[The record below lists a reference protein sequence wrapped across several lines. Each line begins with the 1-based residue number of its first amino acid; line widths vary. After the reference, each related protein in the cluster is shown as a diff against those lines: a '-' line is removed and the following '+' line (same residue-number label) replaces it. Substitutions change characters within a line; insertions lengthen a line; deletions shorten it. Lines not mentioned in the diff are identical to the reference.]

1 MATASNSQLYD
12 FIVIGGDLSGLL
24 IAQALEFGGLKVGLI
39 DENETMGGSFR
50 PFDVSGQNLESNL
63 GIIKSSPDSENL
75 LKWLEGQLARPV
87 LGSRLEN
94 SPVFFEG
101 GTLKTFMG
109 FGDRKFDSLEIL
121 NQYNQ
126 NCLIELKS
134 QPHEWVK
141 HLAEVFLE
149 EKISQSIVTKLNAT
163 NNLMEV
169 TINGARTLIAKKVI
183 YTPVAKHLLELFP
196 ENQLSNRLRQRLAKS
211 RLYTSVNLQC
221 LHKTNSVT
229 ASPAL
234 HFLYGAKDE
243 FEPTLGRFF
252 KSRYESS
259 GQTSV
264 WMGLLNTDLAE
275 DSEAIANLLREMKK
289 QIKRAYPDFF
299 ENLSAEKIVVNECS
313 HGVVDLGLKVPG
325 IVPEQPHL
333 FLANHTQT
341 GLPPLEG
348 SIMVARLALEWALGS
363 ESSLGA
369 ERPQGGFSN

>member
-1 MATASNSQLYD
+1 MATATNSQLYD
-12 FIVIGGDLSGLL
+12 FIIIGGDLSGLL

-50 PFDVSGQNLESNL
+50 PFDVNGQNFESNL
-63 GIIKSSPDSENL
+63 GIIKSSPEADLL
-75 LKWLEGQLARPV
+75 LKWLEDQLKKPV
-87 LGSRLEN
+87 IGSKLEI
-94 SPVFFEG
+94 SPLTFEG

-134 QPHEWVK
+134 QPDEWIK
-141 HLAEVFLE
+141 HLAETFIE
-149 EKISQSIVTKLNAT
+149 ERIPQSIVTKLNAT
-163 NNLMEV
+163 NNSMEV
-169 TINGARTLIAKKVI
+169 TINGARTLIAEKVI
-183 YTPVAKHLLELFP
+183 YTPVAKHLLALFP

-211 RLYTSVNLQC
+211 RLYTSVNLHC
-221 LHKTNSVT
+221 LHKESAFT
-229 ASPAL
+229 ASSAL

-252 KSRYESS
+252 KARYEFS

-289 QIKRAYPDFF
+289 QIKRAYPEFF
-299 ENLSAEKIVVNECS
+299 ENLSAEKIVVNESS
-313 HGVVDLGLKVPG
+313 HGVIDLGLKVPG
-325 IVPEQPHL
+325 IVPEQPNL

-341 GLPPLEG
+341 GLPPLLG

-363 ESSLGA
+363 ESGLGA
-369 ERPQGGFSN
+369 ESPQGGFSN

>member
-1 MATASNSQLYD
+1 MATATNSQLYD
-12 FIVIGGDLSGLL
+12 FIIIGGDLSGLL

-50 PFDVSGQNLESNL
+50 PFDVNGQNFESNL
-63 GIIKSSPDSENL
+63 GIIKSSPEADLL
-75 LKWLEGQLARPV
+75 LKWLEDQLGKPV
-87 LGSRLEN
+87 IGPKLEI
-94 SPVFFEG
+94 SPLTFEG

-134 QPHEWVK
+134 QPDEWIK
-141 HLAEVFLE
+141 YLAETFIE
-149 EKISQSIVTKLNAT
+149 ERIPQSIVTKLNAT
-163 NNLMEV
+163 NNSMEV
-169 TINGARTLIAKKVI
+169 TINGARTLIAEKVI
-183 YTPVAKHLLELFP
+183 YTPVAKHLLALFP

-211 RLYTSVNLQC
+211 RLYTSVNLHC
-221 LHKTNSVT
+221 LHKESAFT
-229 ASPAL
+229 ASSAL

-252 KSRYESS
+252 KARYEFS

-289 QIKRAYPDFF
+289 QIKRAYPEFF
-299 ENLSAEKIVVNECS
+299 ENLSAEKIVVNEGS
-313 HGVVDLGLKVPG
+313 HGVIDLGLKVPG
-325 IVPEQPHL
+325 IVPEQPNL

-341 GLPPLEG
+341 GLPPLLG

-363 ESSLGA
+363 ESGLGA
-369 ERPQGGFSN
+369 ESPQGGFSN